1 MTRSRCPKRSARRE
15 ERSGADAAQARRTL
29 HARRREEAVRG
40 EALRAHNLL
49 EDSQRSCLADG
60 RSVNKFTVSDDDR
73 VFTRASQILKECRG
87 IEYSERGRRTPPRGG
102 TTMQKEESRETP
114 VPAEGVKTPQRP
126 PQGRQPPSQP
136 QTSHPRAE
144 AQSKAHQ
151 GASYA
156 AGARAKPQASKAGAM
171 RQPAVP

>member
-1 MTRSRCPKRSARRE
+1 MWQARCGQAWARRGHRGYMGGCSMCE
-15 ERSGADAAQARRTL
+15 GWWASVWAGKSGETGHFTAPQN
-29 HARRREEAVRG
+29 
-40 EALRAHNLL
+40 RA
-49 EDSQRSCLADG
+49 
-60 RSVNKFTVSDDDR
+60 DDR
-73 VFTRASQILKECRG
+73 VFTRASQILKVCRG